1 MDKSCSTPR
10 VQVVSRPDDVRDV
23 IRDMSAAQVRAYM
36 ARLGWHSDDRISP
49 LGWGCDE
56 FGKPVFG
63 YSIWFTRWDWH
74 GVHCDKR
81 TFGDM
86 VQSVEPERIDEV
98 VRQAAETALRTWD
111 IFVDILPGSA
121 NIHGEICPEME
132 AIQEIWRSTSNFEE
146 LLKGDDADV

>member
-1 MDKSCSTPR
+1 MGLRR
-10 VQVVSRPDDVRDV
+10 VRETCLWIFNLV
-23 IRDMSAAQVRAYM
+23 
-36 ARLGWHSDDRISP
+36 
-49 LGWGCDE
+49 
-56 FGKPVFG
+56 
-63 YSIWFTRWDWH
+63 TRWDWH

-81 TFGDM
+81 TLGDM

-121 NIHGEICPEME
+121 NIHGEICPEIEE